1 MPDVNDGVKDV
12 LDEMEKDGIKV
23 PKKDDKEGADA
34 EANAKAEAKA
44 KEEAEAKAK
53 AEAEAEKA
61 KEKEEE
67 ELELLNPLKF
77 VQPWE
82 LKRLE
87 KNLNKQLGEIAEQL
101 RGISSRPVT
110 PAREERKEEL
120 SDKIAEIKKV
130 AEDAG
135 LDPEPFAKIAEAI
148 LKATRNPELEERL
161 EKSEEKE
168 KEREYWEKQTELFGK
183 EFDKTKELDEFKEDF
198 GKLTAAETQELKQKL
213 NKLAFGKYQ
222 NYSIRDILVLKR
234 DELFPEKRKTAE
246 SGRGGVQ
253 RSKGSKD
260 LSGKTVLSAEEQ
272 NDLTD
277 EEFDTYSANLAKEH
291 KTPLRRGGQIV

>member
-1 MPDVNDGVKDV
+1 MPDVNEGVKEV

-23 PKKDDKEGADA
+23 PKA
-34 EANAKAEAKA
+34 EPE
-44 KEEAEAKAK
+44 KEE
-53 AEAEAEKA
+53 EK
-61 KEKEEE
+61 KEPEKEEPKKEEKEEEKEEKEEEKEEE
-67 ELELLNPLKF
+67 EPELLNPPKF

-87 KNLNKQLGEIAEQL
+87 KNLTKQLGEIAEQL
-101 RGISSRPVT
+101 KGISSK
-110 PAREERKEEL
+110 PAGEERKEEL
-120 SDKIAEIKKV
+120 SDKIAEIKKI
-130 AEDAG
+130 AEDVG
-135 LDPEPFAKIAEAI
+135 LDPEPLAKVAEAI

-168 KEREYWEKQTELFGK
+168 KAREYWEKQNELFGK

-222 NYSIRDILVLKR
+222 SYSIRDILVLKR
-234 DELFPEKRKTAE
+234 DELLPGKRKTAE
-246 SGRGGVQ
+246 SGRGGAQ
-253 RSKGSKD
+253 RSKGSID
-260 LSGKTVLSAEEQ
+260 LSGKTVLSDEEQ
-272 NDLTD
+272 RNLTD
-277 EEFDTYSANLAKEH
+277 EEFDVYSTNLAKEH